1 MKKHTFMVGENTFD
15 VYVEELSQREGL
27 IAIPKLKWSYLFMY
41 DISKHEEYEAER
53 DEMVHSLT
61 RDTKMNYSDVEEL
74 IDRINES
81 F

>member
-15 VYVEELSQREGL
+15 VYVEELNQREGL

-41 DISKHEEYEAER
+41 DISKYKEYEAER
-53 DEMVHSLT
+53 DDMVHSLT